1 MSGDAEGV
9 EDNGTD
15 ARARDLVMERGG
27 NPAPTPVPSPSPAGD
42 DVGGIGSSNAFPG
55 KTKKGARLQKKG
67 GGGKSLVKGR
77 WLIVWR
83 VKSPLSIVFSLV
95 ERIARVLSHT
105 YKEAGIQQSSP
116 RN

>member
-55 KTKKGARLQKKG
+55 KQRRGRGCKRR

-95 ERIARVLSHT
+95 ERIARVLSHI
-105 YKEAGIQQSSP
+105 YKELL
-116 RN
+116 